1 MISLLPPWPL
11 LSAFLMASL
20 VLALTPGPAV
30 FYIVTRSVRQ
40 GRRVGLASVAGITLG
55 NLGNMLAACLG
66 LAALFAIS
74 ALAFTVVRYAGAA
87 YLVYLGIRA
96 LYAPLG
102 EPLRIEPSIPPLM
115 GAFRDGLIVALFNPK
130 TTLFFAAFLPQFIS
144 SGAAPMVHSVALGS
158 LFVTL
163 AAGTDSAYALAAGTL
178 APVLARARGV
188 RALGRYGTAGALI
201 GLGVFAAVSGSRDGR

>member
-102 EPLRIEPSIPPLM
+102 EPLRIEPSIPPLT